1 MLVIRLIAAWLPIA
15 LGVVMIGT
23 GVANFA
29 GPPLALRNFAMWGY
43 PAGFHRV
50 AGSLGVVVGLLLMI
64 PVTSR
69 VGAIGSAVFMFVA
82 VATLIR
88 SRDWGHLPG
97 AAVLTAASVAALG
110 HGFMK

>member
-1 MLVIRLIAAWLPIA
+1 MSIIGLVSVGLPIA

-23 GVANFA
+23 GALNFA
-29 GPPLALRNFAMWGY
+29 GPPLALKNFAQWGY

-50 AGSLGVVVGLLLMI
+50 AGSLGVMVGLLLLI

-69 VGAIGSAVFMFVA
+69 LGAIGSAIFMLAA

-88 SRDWGHLPG
+88 RRDWGHLPV
-97 AAVLTAASVAALG
+97 AAVLTAASVAAITI
-110 HGFMK
+110 HG